1 MRPFLSHVLP
11 WTRAGTLRRT
21 PPPFVP
27 RAAVLA
33 LVLAC
38 VVPLLLV
45 TLCAMTVGHMPGTIE
60 VSR

>member
-1 MRPFLSHVLP
+1 MTRLSHAAT
-11 WTRAGTLRRT
+11 WTRPGTLRHT